1 MNKEIEK
8 ILIKYKTIDLRIENI
23 DDRINM
29 LIDDV
34 KISNISYEQ
43 RLSGTNAFSSLI
55 ENEVIRR
62 EETNSSEL
70 AQLKNVK
77 NELILFRS
85 IVYRAL
91 SILDKT
97 ELDIITMRYLH
108 KDKKTWVEIGMTL
121 GFEKDYCCKKRN
133 KIFIKLEPLLADI

>member
-8 ILIKYKTIDLRIENI
+8 ILIKYKAIDLRIENI

-43 RLSGTNAFSSLI
+43 RPSATNAFSSLI

-77 NELILFRS
+77 NGLILFRS
-85 IVYRAL
+85 IVNRAL

-97 ELDIITMRYLH
+97 ELDIITMRYLN
-108 KDKKTWVEIGMTL
+108 KDKKSWVEIGMTL

-133 KIFIKLEPLLADI
+133 SILTKLEPMLVAI

>member
-43 RLSGTNAFSSLI
+43 RLRGTNAFSSSI

-62 EETNSSEL
+62 EETNSSQL

-91 SILDKT
+91 SILDKI

-108 KDKKTWVEIGMTL
+108 KDKKSWVEIGMSL

>member
-1 MNKEIEK
+1 MSTKEKIEK
-8 ILIKYKTIDLRIENI
+8 ILVKYKTIDLRIENI

-29 LIDDV
+29 LIDDI
-34 KISNISYEQ
+34 KISNISYEEK
-43 RLSGTNAFSSLI
+43 LITTNVYSSSV
-55 ENEVIRR
+55 ENQVIRR
-62 EETNSSEL
+62 EENIL
-70 AQLKNVK
+70 QLKNIK
-77 NELILFRS
+77 NELILFKN
-85 IVYRAL
+85 IVNRAL

-108 KDKKTWVEIGMTL
+108 KDKKSWVEIGMTL